1 MPVVLE
7 GHSLLSADDLYLFN
21 EGSHFALYEK
31 LGAIPCHKD
40 GVVGVHFAV
49 WAPSARSVSVMA
61 DFNGWQRGMTRLD
74 AQGSSGI
81 WSAFVPH
88 VMVGTCYKYAI
99 EAPTGEWLEKA
110 DPVGTA
116 AEVRPRT
123 GSVVSDLTT
132 YTWRDDA
139 WMQQRQAYHVQHAPM
154 SIYEVHLG
162 SWMRNPDGSWLGY
175 YDVARKL
182 AEYVKSMGYTHI
194 ELLPVMEYPF
204 DGSWGYQ
211 TVGLYAPTSRYGS
224 PHDFMGFV
232 DYLHQQ
238 GIGII
243 LDWVPSHFAVDAHG
257 LARFDGTHLYE
268 HSDPR
273 QGFHPDWG
281 SFIFNYGRHEVRSFL
296 ISSAMS
302 WIERYHI
309 DGLRVDAVASMLYL
323 DYSRKDG
330 EWIPNAYGGRENI
343 DAIVLLRRLNDEVH
357 RRFPNVTMIAEESTA
372 WPMISRPTEYG
383 GLGFNMKWDMGW
395 MHDTLKYMQNDP
407 VHRRYHHNVLTFRSL
422 YAFSEAF
429 TLALS
434 HDEVVHGKG
443 SLLSRMPGDRWQQF
457 ANLRALYAYMYAQAG
472 KKLLFMGGEIAQW
485 REWNHAGELDWFLL
499 DDPMHRGVNA
509 LVRDLNGL
517 HSNEPALHQLDFDPW
532 GFHWI
537 ACDDADQSVVAI
549 LRRGHADARNV
560 VVVCNFTPVPRYH
573 YRIGVPV
580 SGNWQVLLNSDDT
593 QYGGSGVHPQPQLRA
608 EAMHDMPASIEL
620 TLPPLGVVYLAPEP
634 VSAPKAVRKPPQ
646 KAE

>member
-1 MPVVLE
+1 MPVSLS
-7 GHSLLSADDLYLFN
+7 GHTLLTSDDLYLFN
-21 EGSHFALYEK
+21 EGSHFALHEK
-31 LGAIPCHKD
+31 LGAIPCIKD
-40 GVVGVHFAV
+40 GVHGVHFAV
-49 WAPSARSVSVMA
+49 WAPSARQVSVVA
-61 DFNGWQRGMTRLD
+61 DFNGWNRGSTPLY
-74 AQGSSGI
+74 AQGNSGI
-81 WSAFVPH
+81 WANFVPH

-99 EAPTGEWLEKA
+99 ETQTGTWLEKA
-110 DPVGTA
+110 DPCGAA

-123 GSVVSDLTT
+123 GSVVVDLATHI
-132 YTWRDDA
+132 WRDDA
-139 WMQQRQAYHVQHAPM
+139 WMAKRAHYDVNHAPM

-175 YDVARKL
+175 YDAARKL
-182 AEYVKSMGYTHI
+182 AEYAQKMGYTHI
-194 ELLPVMEYPF
+194 ELLPIMEYPF

-211 TVGLYAPTSRYGS
+211 TVGLYAPTSRFGT

-232 DYLHQQ
+232 DYLHQA

-243 LDWVPSHFAVDAHG
+243 LDWVPSHFAVDGHG
-257 LARFDGTHLYE
+257 LALFDGTHLYE

-273 QGFHPDWG
+273 QGYHPDWG
-281 SFIFNYGRHEVRSFL
+281 SYIFNYGRHEVRSFL

-302 WIERYHI
+302 WLERYHI

-343 DAIVLLRRLNDEVH
+343 DAIVLLRRLNEEVH
-357 RRFPNVTMIAEESTA
+357 RQHRGVVVIAEESTA
-372 WPMISRPTEYG
+372 WPMVSRPTDMG

-395 MHDTLKYMQNDP
+395 MHDTLKYMSQDP
-407 VHRRYHHNVLTFRSL
+407 VHRRYHHNMLTFRSI
-422 YAFSEAF
+422 YSASENF

-443 SLLSRMPGDRWQQF
+443 SLLAKMPGDRWQQF
-457 ANLRALYAYMYAQAG
+457 ANLRLLYGYMYAQSG

-485 REWNHAGELDWFLL
+485 REWGYERDLDWYLL
-499 DDPMHRGVNA
+499 DDPMHRGVQQ
-509 LVRDLNGL
+509 LVGDLNRL
-517 HSNEPALHQLDFDPW
+517 HSTEPALHQLDFDPW

-549 LRRGHADARNV
+549 LRRGYEGARNV
-560 VVVCNFTPVPRYH
+560 VVVGNFTPVPRYH

-580 SGNWQVLLNSDDT
+580 HGNWQVICNTDDT
-593 QYGGSGVHPQPQLRA
+593 KYGGSGAMTHLVSEA
-608 EAMHDMPASIEL
+608 EPCHGMPASIVL
-620 TLPPLGVVYLAPEP
+620 TLPPLATVYLAPSE
-634 VSAPKAVRKPPQ
+634 
-646 KAE
+646 